1 MTHIKSLFETI
12 ILLQHL
18 VELNKMDDIDI
29 YYIDLFCGAGGTSSG
44 VELST
49 LNGKKVAKVI
59 ACVNHDKNAIAS
71 HMANHPYA
79 LHFTEDMRTLDLSP
93 IVNLVKKIRL
103 RNSNAKIVLWAS
115 LECTNFSKAKGGQA
129 RDADSRTLAEH
140 LFRYIKAINPDL
152 VQIENVE
159 EFMCW
164 GDLDENGKPISKDKG
179 RLYLR
184 WVNAVK
190 KYGYKFDHRILN
202 AADFGAYTSRKR
214 FFGQF
219 AKRDIPI
226 VWPEPTHCKDGSPDL
241 FKQLHKWKAVKDVLD
256 LKDEGTS
263 IFIRK
268 KPLSEKT
275 LERIYAGLIKF
286 VAGGK
291 DKWLLKYNS
300 VNGQTGKHVPPS
312 VDEPCPTVSCQGRL
326 GIVQTHFISKYF
338 SGHPESKN
346 LSIEKP
352 AGVITTI
359 DHHSLVSANFLTKYY
374 SGDPERMIANIES
387 PSPVIRTKDGISL
400 IGSKFLAA
408 YYGNGDNVS
417 RIDKPCPTVPTKD
430 RFNYVNPRFLCSYNF
445 NDAGKDIDLPCPTLL
460 TKDRLSLVSPFFMN
474 YYSGGGQH
482 SDVNH
487 PAPAILANPKQRLV
501 SCQFMDQQFGQS
513 KPASTDRPL
522 GAITAN
528 PKYNLISC
536 RPWVMNTNFGNV
548 GSQIEEP
555 APVITAN
562 RKWHYLMNPQFASPG
577 CSVNGPCFTLIARMD
592 KRPPHVV
599 SPKTVFNL
607 DKVPDFVK
615 VDEVGNIFIEIYETD
630 SPMMKKIK
638 EFMAMYQIID
648 VLMRMLKIPELLR
661 IMGFPE
667 GYKLIGT
674 QAEQKKYIGNAVEV
688 NMARVLCEAIASK
701 IYQLK
706 QVA

>member
-44 VELST
+44 IELAAIKE
-49 LNGKKVAKVI
+49 KKVAKII

-79 LHFTEDMRTLDLSP
+79 LHFTEDMRTLDLLP
-93 IVNLVKKIRL
+93 IVNLVKKIRF
-103 RNSNAKIVLWAS
+103 RNPNAKIVLWAS

-129 RDADSRTLAEH
+129 RNADSRTLAEH
-140 LFRYIKAINPDL
+140 LFRYIDDINPDL
-152 VQIENVE
+152 IQIENVE

-263 IFIRK
+263 IFTRK

-312 VDEPCPTVSCQGRL
+312 VDEPCPTV
-326 GIVQTHFISKYF
+326 
-338 SGHPESKN
+338 
-346 LSIEKP
+346 
-352 AGVITTI
+352 
-359 DHHSLVSANFLTKYY
+359 
-374 SGDPERMIANIES
+374 
-387 PSPVIRTKDGISL
+387 
-400 IGSKFLAA
+400 
-408 YYGNGDNVS
+408 
-417 RIDKPCPTVPTKD
+417 PTKD
-430 RFNYVNPRFLCSYNF
+430 RFNFVNPRFLCSYNF
-445 NDAGKDIDLPCPTLL
+445 NDAGKDIQAPCPTLL

-474 YYSGGGQH
+474 YYSSGGQH
-482 SDVNH
+482 SDVNN

-501 SCQFMDQQFGQS
+501 TCQFVDQQFGQS
-513 KPASTDRPL
+513 KPASTDQPL

-528 PKYNLISC
+528 PKYNLVSC

-577 CSVNGPCFTLIARMD
+577 CSVNDPCFTLIARMD